1 MPLIQLQ
8 TADYSVGGPLL
19 LEKVDLAIEPGER
32 VCVVGRNGEGKSTLL
47 RLLAGEIVPDDGKL
61 VVQGGL
67 RIARLAQEVP
77 QDTGGSIFDVVAAG
91 LGELGALLAEYHHLI
106 ALHDLAGLGAVQA
119 KIEAR
124 HGWDLDR
131 RVQQMLARLDLPEDV
146 DFAALS
152 GGMKRRVMLA
162 QALVCNPDLL
172 LLDEPTNHLDIE
184 AIAWLEEFLRGLAAS
199 IVFVT
204 HDRSFLRALATRI
217 VEIDRGQVTSWPGD
231 YANYLR
237 RREERLHAQAQ
248 ANTLFDKKL
257 AQEEVWIRQGI
268 KARRTR
274 NEGRVRD
281 LLALRRE
288 RAQRRESSGNAK
300 MTLAAAQAS
309 GRKVIEARHVD
320 FAWRQPAALDMPG
333 DRSTDAGAGQVT
345 RPVLAD
351 FSTTILRG
359 DRIGVIGPNGSG
371 KSTLLRLLLGDL
383 TPQRGE
389 IVRGTGLSV
398 AYFDQHRA
406 ALREDLNALDNVAE
420 GREYIEL
427 NGSRKH
433 VLGYL
438 QDFLFS
444 PERARA
450 PITRLSGGE
459 RNRLLLAR
467 LFAQP
472 SNLLVMDEPT
482 NDLDVE
488 TLELL
493 EELLGAYR
501 GTLLLVSHDRE
512 FIDNVVT
519 STLVLE
525 GNGHVGEYVGG
536 YSDWLRQR
544 PGSESATLGSSP
556 ARHSGASRN
565 PATLVVREPEL
576 KETTLD
582 SGLTSSA
589 VEKRRNDEHG
599 RIPAPKRKR
608 SYKDARELEL
618 LPARIEAL
626 ESEIATRTQAMQE
639 PGFFRQDNAAI
650 VAANSRLAELQAELD
665 AAYTRWQ
672 ALELQQ

>member
-8 TADYSVGGPLL
+8 RLDYSVGGPLL
-19 LEKVDLAIEPGER
+19 LEHVDLAIEPGER

-47 RLLAGEIVPDDGKL
+47 RLLGGEIKPDDGE
-61 VVQGGL
+61 VRVQGGV
-67 RIARLAQEVP
+67 RVARLAQEVP
-77 QDTGGSIFDVVAAG
+77 QDTAGDVFDVVAAG

-106 ALHDLAGLGAVQA
+106 HHGDMERLGAVQT
-119 KIEAR
+119 KIEAQ

-131 RVQQMLARLDLPEDV
+131 RVQQVLTRLDLPEDA

-152 GGMKRRVMLA
+152 GGMKRRVLLA
-162 QALVCNPDLL
+162 QALVSAPDLL

-184 AIAWLEEFLRGLAAS
+184 AIAWLEEFLRNLKS
-199 IVFVT
+199 SLVFVT

-231 YANYLR
+231 YENYLR
-237 RREERLHAQAQ
+237 RREERLHAEAQ
-248 ANTLFDKKL
+248 ANALFDKKL

-274 NEGRVRD
+274 NEGRVRE
-281 LLALRRE
+281 LEALRRE
-288 RAQRRESSGNAK
+288 RAQRRELTANAK
-300 MTLAAAQAS
+300 MALVTGQAS
-309 GRKVIEARHVD
+309 GRKVIEAKDVD
-320 FAWRQPAALDMPG
+320 FAFGER
-333 DRSTDAGAGQVT
+333 
-345 RPVLAD
+345 VLLRD
-351 FSTTILRG
+351 FSTTVMRG
-359 DRIGVIGPNGSG
+359 DRIGIIGPNGSG
-371 KSTLLRLLLGDL
+371 KSTLLKLLLGEL
-383 TPQRGE
+383 KPVRGKIE
-389 IVRGTGLSV
+389 TGTGLQV

-406 ALREDLNALDNVAE
+406 ALRDDLNALDNLAE

-459 RNRLLLAR
+459 RNRLLLAK

-482 NDLDVE
+482 NDLDIE

-493 EELLGAYR
+493 EELLASYR

-525 GNGHVGEYVGG
+525 GDGRVGDYVGG
-536 YSDWLRQR
+536 YGDWLRQR
-544 PGSESATLGSSP
+544 RVVSDERREARDAGNAAGPPVAPP
-556 ARHSGASRN
+556 ADKQ
-565 PATLVVREPEL
+565 PAVRAKL
-576 KETTLD
+576 
-582 SGLTSSA
+582 
-589 VEKRRNDEHG
+589 
-599 RIPAPKRKR
+599 
-608 SYKDARELEL
+608 SYKEMRELQQ
-618 LPARIEAL
+618 LPERIEAL
-626 ESEIATRTQAMQE
+626 ESQIAARTQAMQD
-639 PGFFRQDNAAI
+639 PSFFRQGNEA
-650 VAANSRLAELQAELD
+650 VLAANAELAALQAELETTY
-665 AAYTRWQ
+665 ARWQ
-672 ALELQQ
+672 KLEG

>member
-8 TADYSVGGPLL
+8 AVDYSVGGPLL
-19 LEKVDLAIEPGER
+19 LEHVDLAIEPGER

-47 RLLAGEIVPDDGKL
+47 RLLAGEIAADDGE
-61 VVQGGL
+61 VRTQGGVKV
-67 RIARLAQEVP
+67 ARLAQEVP
-77 QDTGGSIFDVVAAG
+77 QDTDGNVFDVVAAG

-106 ALHDLAGLGAVQA
+106 GHHSTSSGDLEALGDVQA
-119 KIEAR
+119 RIEAG

-131 RVQQMLARLDLPEDV
+131 RVEQVLQRLDLPPDA

-152 GGMKRRVMLA
+152 GGMKRRVLLA
-162 QALVCNPDLL
+162 QALVGAPDLL

-184 AIAWLEEFLRGLAAS
+184 AIAWLEDFLRNLESS

-231 YANYLR
+231 YENYLR

-248 ANTLFDKKL
+248 ASALFDKKL

-274 NEGRVRD
+274 NEGRVRA
-281 LLALRRE
+281 LQALRRE
-288 RAQRRESSGNAK
+288 RAQRRELTGNAR
-300 MTLAAAQAS
+300 MTLATAQAS
-309 GRKVIEARHVD
+309 GRKVIEAKEVS
-320 FAWRQPAALDMPG
+320 FAWPG
-333 DRSTDAGAGQVT
+333 HA
-345 RPVLAD
+345 PIICN
-351 FSTTILRG
+351 FSTTIMRG
-359 DRIGVIGPNGSG
+359 DRVGIVGPNGSG
-371 KSTLLRLLLGDL
+371 KSTLLKLLLGDL
-383 TPQRGE
+383 APTSGE
-389 IVRGTGLSV
+389 ITRGTGLQI
-398 AYFDQHRA
+398 AYFDQHRS
-406 ALREDLNALDNVAE
+406 ALRDDLNALDNLSE

-427 NGSRKH
+427 DGSRKH

-459 RNRLLLAR
+459 RNRLLLAK

-482 NDLDVE
+482 NDLDIE

-525 GNGHVGEYVGG
+525 GDGRVGDYVGG

-544 PGSESATLGSSP
+544 AEPAGSNRSIEAARTAAATLSP
-556 ARHSGASRN
+556 AN
-565 PATLVVREPEL
+565 PPPV
-576 KETTLD
+576 
-582 SGLTSSA
+582 
-589 VEKRRNDEHG
+589 DEAQG
-599 RIPAPKRKR
+599 RLEGEGIKRKL
-608 SYKDARELEL
+608 SYKDARELEM

-626 ESEIATRTQAMQE
+626 EQEIAARTQAMQD
-639 PGFFRQDNAAI
+639 PQFFRQDNAAI
-650 VAANSRLAELQAELD
+650 VAANAALAEVQAELD
-665 AAYTRWQ
+665 AAYSRWQ
-672 ALELQQ
+672 ALDG

>member
-8 TADYSVGGPLL
+8 RVAYSVGGPLL
-19 LEKVDLAIEPGER
+19 LERVDLTIEPGER

-47 RLLAGEIVPDDGKL
+47 RLLAGEIKPDDGE
-61 VVQGGL
+61 VRVQGGV
-67 RIARLAQEVP
+67 RVAKLAQEVP
-77 QDTGGSIFDVVAAG
+77 QDARGSVFDVVAQG
-91 LGELGALLAEYHHLI
+91 LGELGALLARFHHLL
-106 ALHDLAGLGAVQA
+106 AEGDLAALGSVQA
-119 KIEAR
+119 QIEAQ

-131 RVQQMLARLDLPEDV
+131 RVGQVLERLELPAES

-152 GGMKRRVMLA
+152 GGMKRRVLLA
-162 QALVCNPDLL
+162 QALVRAPDVL
-172 LLDEPTNHLDIE
+172 LLDEPTNHLDVT
-184 AIAWLEEFLRGLAAS
+184 AIQWLEEFLRGAPFSL
-199 IVFVT
+199 VFVT

-217 VEIDRGQVTSWPGD
+217 VEIDRGVVTAWPGD
-231 YANYLR
+231 YENYLR

-248 ANTLFDKKL
+248 ANALFDKKL

-274 NEGRVRD
+274 NEGRVR
-281 LLALRRE
+281 ALQAMRRE
-288 RAQRRESSGNAK
+288 RAARRELSGTAR
-300 MTLAAAQAS
+300 MTLATAQAS
-309 GRKVIEARHVD
+309 GRKVVEAKDVD
-320 FAWRQPAALDMPG
+320 YAWNEKLILRG
-333 DRSTDAGAGQVT
+333 
-345 RPVLAD
+345 

-359 DRIGVIGPNGSG
+359 DRVGILGPNGSG
-371 KSTLLRLLLGDL
+371 KSTLLKLLLGQL
-383 TPQRGE
+383 RPQHGE
-389 IVRGTGLSV
+389 IELGTGLQV

-406 ALREDLNALDNVAE
+406 SLREDWNALDNVAE

-427 NGSRKH
+427 EGQRKH

-459 RNRLLLAR
+459 RNRLLLAK

-493 EELLGAYR
+493 EELLAGYC

-525 GNGHVGEYVGG
+525 GNGLVGEYVGG
-536 YSDWLRQR
+536 YGDWLRQR
-544 PGSESATLGSSP
+544 QPDRQPEA
-556 ARHSGASRN
+556 
-565 PATLVVREPEL
+565 VKREPEPG
-576 KETTLD
+576 KVATA
-582 SGLTSSA
+582 SSTP
-589 VEKRRNDEHG
+589 RR
-599 RIPAPKRKR
+599 KL

-618 LPARIEAL
+618 LPARIETL
-626 ESEIATRTQAMQE
+626 ENEIAARTAAMHD
-639 PGFFRQDNAAI
+639 PAFFKQDGAAI
-650 VAANSRLAELQAELD
+650 TAANQALATFQTELD
-665 AAYTRWQ
+665 AAYARWQ
-672 ALELQQ
+672 ELEG